1 MKERIKIMIIN
12 KNVKVEN
19 GVVTLKTPSCSK
31 AKSIV
36 IDESCLEPMQSVD
49 VTFDGSNINIKPCE
63 FDGSAY
69 IITEKWGVLYGEM
82 TLCSLMFISINT
94 VLISVDNGYICYEDE
109 NGDIYCIGNDGTRG
123 KVTPEQ
129 AQSINWFKAADMR
142 DALPLFLKTRT
153 QQYPEV
159 IRHYV
164 DNFVFAYSFKSERE
178 KYSYKLCNVDD
189 SLVAPY
195 GLVYTKFVELDLDGS
210 TDDYIE
216 LDDEDEDEDEDE
228 VEEQDEVDD
237 DFLDNYEEYDEEDL
251 ENEFDDI
258 DDISDDDEE

>member
-12 KNVKVEN
+12 KNVTEEN
-19 GVVTLKTPSCSK
+19 GVVTLKAPSYSK

-36 IDESCLEPMQSVD
+36 IDESCIEPMQSVN
-49 VTFDGSNINIKPCE
+49 VTFDGSNINIKPCD

-82 TLCSLMFISINT
+82 SLCSLMFISNNS
-94 VLISVDNGYICYEDE
+94 VLLSVDNGYICYENGD
-109 NGDIYCIGNDGTRG
+109 GDIYCIGNDGTRG

-129 AQSINWFKAADMR
+129 AQNINWFKAADMR

-159 IRHYV
+159 IKNYI
-164 DNFVFAYSFKSERE
+164 DNFVFSYTFKSELN
-178 KYSYKLCNVDD
+178 KYSYKLCNIDD
-189 SLVAPY
+189 SLTSKY
-195 GLVYTKFVELDLDGS
+195 GLMYTKFVELDLDGS

-216 LDDEDEDEDEDE
+216 LDDEDEGKDEIEEAEEWVDED
-228 VEEQDEVDD
+228 
-237 DFLDNYEEYDEEDL
+237 FPDNYEEYDEEDL
-251 ENEFDDI
+251 ENEFDDT
-258 DDISDDDEE
+258 DEVLDEDEE